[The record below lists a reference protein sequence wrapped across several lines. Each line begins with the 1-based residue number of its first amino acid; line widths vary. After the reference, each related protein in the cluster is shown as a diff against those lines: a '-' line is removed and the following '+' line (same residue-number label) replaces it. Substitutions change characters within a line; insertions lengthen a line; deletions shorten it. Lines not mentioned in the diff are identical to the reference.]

1 MEAKL
6 KTDQINYLKKISDV
20 VFTHE
25 ETAEIIVPD
34 AMPDIIEV
42 VDAEGTVIL
51 RSKEAESGR
60 LTFSGMV
67 SATVIYQPEDGSA
80 LCRLELSIP
89 FSATQDVPEVTAE
102 SQLCAALRIG
112 SLDARMINSR
122 KALVRADVVVES
134 AAYAPAE
141 IVWAD
146 KIEDDDGAGIEL
158 LRKQIELN
166 LVTQVREKSFVL
178 ADEFAVPSGRPP
190 IEEILKTSIDVMCDD
205 VKAVGNKLIF
215 KGNATI
221 RLLYTGGS
229 QEPITLEFSAP
240 FSQIMEMEG
249 EMESVSADIR
259 LMLTNCYVENGS
271 SVAAENAAIAVEM
284 HMVAQAICREMQEI
298 LYISDVYSTR
308 FDLTEEREPLMAES
322 EESPFMVAG
331 ECRESAE
338 VSDPVQRVLDINFK
352 TGKAYWTEEN
362 GAMSLRV
369 SVGAS
374 ALFMSDAGKVSGV
387 SRKFEVSAM
396 SEMEPGVDYQITA
409 HVQSDAQAIPAGNG
423 VEFRIPV
430 HFHVRPCRKFR
441 TDAVSG
447 VRWDEEQERDLST
460 LPSIVVHHVESGENL
475 WMMAKKYCST
485 EELIQAANNL
495 EPGASPERGQLFII
509 PKKR

>member
-6 KTDQINYLKKISDV
+6 RTDQINYLKKISDV

-80 LCRLELSIP
+80 LCRLEVSMP

-102 SQLCAALRIG
+102 SQLCAVVRIG

-122 KALVRADVVVES
+122 KALVRADVVVEA

-141 IVWAD
+141 IVWANR
-146 KIEDDDGAGIEL
+146 IEEDDGAGIEL
-158 LRKQIELN
+158 LRKQMELS

-178 ADEFAVPSGRPP
+178 ADEFVIPSGKPP
-190 IEEILKTSIDVMCDD
+190 IEEILKTSIDVLCDD

-221 RLLYTGGS
+221 RLLYTGGGE
-229 QEPITLEFSAP
+229 EPIPLEFAAA

-284 HMVAQAICREMQEI
+284 HMVAQAVCREMREI
-298 LYISDVYSTR
+298 PYISDVYSTR
-308 FDLTEEREPLMAES
+308 FDLNEERAPLFLES
-322 EESPFMVAG
+322 EESPFTAQAESRENVEVA
-331 ECRESAE
+331 
-338 VSDPVQRVLDINFK
+338 DPVQRVLDTNFK

-362 GAMSLRV
+362 GAMRLTV

-374 ALFMSDAGKVSGV
+374 ALYMSDAGKVCGV
-387 SRKFEVSAM
+387 SRKFEVSGI
-396 SEMEPGVDYQITA
+396 SDMEPGVDYQVTA
-409 HVQSDAQAIPAGNG
+409 QVQSDAQALPAGSG

-430 HFHVRPCRKFR
+430 HFHVRPRRKFR

-447 VRWDEEQERDLST
+447 VRWDEEQARDLSV
-460 LPSIVVHHVESGENL
+460 LPSIVVHHVASGENL

-485 EELIQAANNL
+485 EELIQTANNL
-495 EPGASPERGQLFII
+495 DPGASPERGQLFII